1 LQHLSGIATL
11 TGQYVE
17 RVVGTHAR
25 ILDTRK
31 TLPGLRGLQKYAVQT
46 GGGTNHRL
54 RLDDG
59 VLIKDNHISVCGS
72 ITEAVKRARAGA
84 PFLTRIEVECDTLEQ
99 VQEAIQAKA
108 DVIMLDNMTTAQL
121 REAVEMVNGQALL
134 EASGNVSLE
143 TVRDI
148 AETGVDFIS
157 VGKLTHSAPSADI
170 GLDIVMK

>member
-1 LQHLSGIATL
+1 
-11 TGQYVE
+11 
-17 RVVGTHAR
+17 
-25 ILDTRK
+25 
-31 TLPGLRGLQKYAVQT
+31 
-46 GGGTNHRL
+46 
-54 RLDDG
+54 
-59 VLIKDNHISVCGS
+59 
-72 ITEAVKRARAGA
+72 
-84 PFLTRIEVECDTLEQ
+84 VECDTLEQ